1 MINGRISDN
10 LVIYLTDGVD
20 RVGVDET
27 GKPIF
32 KNNPNKSGKIVI
44 KGTGR
49 NGKITMSVLEYKK
62 LVEFI
67 EQNKEFIKSNL
78 KLEAHKLKETA
89 LKLES
94 ELETV

>member
-1 MINGRISDN
+1 MIKGRISDN

-20 RVGVDET
+20 KVGVDDT

-32 KNNPNKSGKIVI
+32 KTNPDKPGKIVI
-44 KGTGR
+44 KGTGN

-67 EQNKEFIKSNL
+67 EQNKEFFINNL